1 MAKTLGKAVSVIEA
15 ARHIDAVERDGRS
28 VCQYM
33 KHVQKL
39 ASLRNKA
46 VKKKAKEEAKGGD
59 EGLAIDNSGV
69 EERQGEEESA

>member
-1 MAKTLGKAVSVIEA
+1 
-15 ARHIDAVERDGRS
+15 
-28 VCQYM
+28 M